1 LADGFYEW
9 RRASKGKVS
18 YRIALKSKE
27 PFAFAGIWSRVH
39 DSSGS
44 LHNTFAIITTA
55 ANQLVQIIHDRMPVI
70 LREKDEEDWLNP
82 QLSLDEAKAMLSPYP
97 VERMVA
103 YQVSLRVNSPKYNEE
118 DLVWP
123 VNGDA
128 AGLKITKPASS
139 KPGT

>member
-1 LADGFYEW
+1 
-9 RRASKGKVS
+9 VP
-18 YRIALKSKE
+18 YRIALRSKE

-44 LHNTFAIITTA
+44 LHSTFAIITTE
-55 ANQLVQIIHDRMPVI
+55 ANQLVEKIHDRMPVI
-70 LREKDEEDWLNP
+70 LGQEDEEDWLNP
-82 QLSLDEAKAMLSPYP
+82 QLSVDEAKAMLSPYP

-103 YQVSLRVNSPKYNEE
+103 YAVSSKVNSPKYNEE

-128 AGLKITKPASS
+128 AGLRITKPASS
-139 KPGT
+139 KPRGA